1 MQSCYLAGP
10 GTVDRVNILR
20 DGTDGA
26 EMKIVPANPVVVEL
40 VKERY
45 CFVASRD
52 VLFED
57 PEAAGLEA
65 ERLRV
70 ADMEA
75 RRRRQKEIQQM
86 INAMDNQGTGGDTQ
100 IQAPNLVLVEA
111 PQEEVTLEVE
121 EQEVIDIEPE
131 IPKSSLDL
139 SEEDNG
145 SNPAS
150 PVNFLKNIQRVIGN
164 ETLSLEEVHSR
175 LKAAK
180 LMPAANNPIHYIK
193 FVMSQDRTLFERPTR
208 MSVCLTAESAY
219 LATTWNPVSTK
230 KKHSKSKIESQ
241 PQPFPLGTV
250 KKKPVKKPV
259 EQKPLKINP
268 AFLTWLGNPITQTV
282 SDKATF
288 DGEKMRLLE
297 QQKVNSWTCEIF
309 LVDLKLSFTGESKMR
324 HHARSKA
331 KAAMEESIN
340 ELNRV
345 VYNAIHQVKD
355 A

>member
-1 MQSCYLAGP
+1 
-10 GTVDRVNILR
+10 
-20 DGTDGA
+20 
-26 EMKIVPANPVVVEL
+26 
-40 VKERY
+40 
-45 CFVASRD
+45 
-52 VLFED
+52 
-57 PEAAGLEA
+57 
-65 ERLRV
+65 
-70 ADMEA
+70 
-75 RRRRQKEIQQM
+75 
-86 INAMDNQGTGGDTQ
+86 
-100 IQAPNLVLVEA
+100 
-111 PQEEVTLEVE
+111 
-121 EQEVIDIEPE
+121 
-131 IPKSSLDL
+131 
-139 SEEDNG
+139 
-145 SNPAS
+145 
-150 PVNFLKNIQRVIGN
+150 
-164 ETLSLEEVHSR
+164 
-175 LKAAK
+175 
-180 LMPAANNPIHYIK
+180 MPAANNPIHYIK
-193 FVMSQDRTLFERPTR
+193 FVMSQDRILFERPTR
-208 MSVCLTAESAY
+208 MSVCLTAESPY

-230 KKHSKSKIESQ
+230 KKPSKSKIESQ

-297 QQKVNSWTCEIF
+297 QQKGNSWTCEIF